1 MVKETIRKIEEQ
13 QKKYDEF
20 TPQYQVGE
28 QLKDI
33 CRRSPE
39 QADLIC
45 KDLDNPDMSI
55 EAAEKKIK
63 EFADKHKKNGAA
75 CVPPRVAENIL
86 VEFYGLGA
94 ISKETEATRQDPVIS
109 LADFM

>member
-39 QADLIC
+39 QADLRNLQINTRRMVR
-45 KDLDNPDMSI
+45 L
-55 EAAEKKIK
+55 
-63 EFADKHKKNGAA
+63 A
-75 CVPPRVAENIL
+75 CRR
-86 VEFYGLGA
+86 GLQR
-94 ISKETEATRQDPVIS
+94 IFLLNSTDSEQYQKRQKRQDRI
-109 LADFM
+109 L